1 MSGRLGL
8 RRVNL
13 IGSVAV
19 YVATFNWTYIQLVA
33 PRYPDWGLSPDSPPI
48 WHFIFCC
55 LISILPSL
63 WLPVMPTRPSQ
74 FLFLVQYLVI
84 FVPATFITYYSSA
97 PRLPLREAFLLDLV
111 MFVGLSLVQLIYFM
125 PVVGVRTIKMSP
137 NLLSLSLAASF
148 VLLLGYLIL
157 AFHSVFRFA
166 NFEGIYSVRFAMS
179 EVAARSGTRL
189 GLYAQMWLA
198 GFFLPLFFSL
208 GIFARKTWL
217 VAVAGTGYLFLFG
230 VAGHKTAVV
239 ALVLL
244 PVLYMWSV
252 RSRENASAAFTLG
265 LSALLCIG
273 LVVDKLPFP
282 SLTKWFIAVVNFR
295 TFAVPQLLIVQY
307 FDFFR
312 DHPLTFFSHV
322 RGVSLLLRYP
332 YGTDLGTT
340 IGEFFYGG
348 SMGANA
354 GMWAGDGLAGFGLGG
369 ILLIS
374 GVCAVVFWIID
385 VFAAECDTR
394 FVIVALGFIAM
405 TFANASLFTTI
416 LSGGLGML
424 VATLALMPNS
434 GVFRL
439 VKGRY
444 LSPTPGGD

>member
-1 MSGRLGL
+1 
-8 RRVNL
+8 
-13 IGSVAV
+13 
-19 YVATFNWTYIQLVA
+19 
-33 PRYPDWGLSPDSPPI
+33 
-48 WHFIFCC
+48 
-55 LISILPSL
+55 
-63 WLPVMPTRPSQ
+63 
-74 FLFLVQYLVI
+74 
-84 FVPATFITYYSSA
+84 
-97 PRLPLREAFLLDLV
+97 
-111 MFVGLSLVQLIYFM
+111 
-125 PVVGVRTIKMSP
+125 
-137 NLLSLSLAASF
+137 
-148 VLLLGYLIL
+148 
-157 AFHSVFRFA
+157 
-166 NFEGIYSVRFAMS
+166 
-179 EVAARSGTRL
+179 
-189 GLYAQMWLA
+189 
-198 GFFLPLFFSL
+198 
-208 GIFARKTWL
+208 
-217 VAVAGTGYLFLFG
+217 
-230 VAGHKTAVV
+230 
-239 ALVLL
+239 
-244 PVLYMWSV
+244 VLYMWSV

-348 SMGANA
+348 LMGANA

-374 GVCAVVFWIID
+374 GVCAAAFWIID
-385 VFAAECDTR
+385 AVAGEFDPR

-439 VKGRY
+439 VKWRH
-444 LSPTPGGD
+444 LTLPPGGD